1 MSARLLWTLF
11 WLMVALAASAGLI
24 LEWRHPPRLPG
35 RPAAAPATVT
45 VPLRESFRP
54 PAAARY
60 AEINA
65 RPLFVEAR
73 RPEQDVP
80 LLPPPAPES
89 VERPL
94 DLIGVV
100 LLPGR
105 AAALLRPQDPKEKVV
120 RIRQGEQIDG
130 WRLDAVRADRVVLR
144 KGDQVRELPL
154 LRPSATPKKPGSAT
168 TGGMPPPNPAALPSA
183 LPIPR

>member
-11 WLMVALAASAGLI
+11 WLMVASAASASLV
-24 LEWRHPPRLPG
+24 LEWRHPPRLPS
-35 RPAAAPATVT
+35 RPAAAPATVA

-60 AEINA
+60 QEINA

-73 RPEQDVP
+73 RPEQDEP
-80 LLPPPAPES
+80 LPPPPAPEG

-120 RIRQGEQIDG
+120 RIRQGEQVDG
-130 WRLDAVRADRVVLR
+130 WRLDTVRADRVVLR

-154 LRPSATPKKPGSAT
+154 LRPSATPKKPGSAAA
-168 TGGMPPPNPAALPSA
+168 GAISPPNPAALPPS
-183 LPIPR
+183 LPITR